1 VSTTSACWLDFLPQL
16 TSQLEAQVSLAK
28 TLLGILE
35 GEARVVTSSDPKAIL
50 DLAHRKQ
57 EIAEHLE
64 QVEKSR
70 SLCLGNFGLPIA
82 LSLLEKA
89 LLHAGAIQAAATCN
103 ELSQVALACFESNR
117 TNGILVES
125 RFRHAR
131 RALEIVAGHSPANE
145 SYGPS
150 RSGYGTEKSRFAG
163 RSWATV

>member
-1 VSTTSACWLDFLPQL
+1 MFTTSSGWLDLLPQL

-28 TLLGILE
+28 TLLGLLE
-35 GEARVVTSSDPKAIL
+35 GEARVVTCSDPKAIL

-70 SLCLGNFGLPIA
+70 SLCLENYGLPVA
-82 LSLLEKA
+82 LSLLEQT
-89 LLHAGAIQAAATCN
+89 LLHAGATQAAATCK
-103 ELSQVALACFESNR
+103 ELSQIALACFESNR

-131 RALEIVAGHSPANE
+131 HALEIVAGHSPAND

-150 RSGYGTEKSRFAG
+150 RKSYGTEKSRSAG